1 MGFGPGDVCG
11 GPLLA
16 LQFTSARVQSRFEF
30 VELGGD
36 MYMYSNYQ
44 EEALLILIAVSGITG

>member
-30 VELGGD
+30 VEVGGD
-36 MYMYSNYQ
+36 TCSKCQ
-44 EEALLILIAVSGITG
+44 GEVQAETPISG